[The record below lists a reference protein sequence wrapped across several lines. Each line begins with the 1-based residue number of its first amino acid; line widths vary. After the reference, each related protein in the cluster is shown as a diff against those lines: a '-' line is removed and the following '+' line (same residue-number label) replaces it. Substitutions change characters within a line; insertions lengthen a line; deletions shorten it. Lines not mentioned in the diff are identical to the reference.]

1 MGALMGRTPKV
12 LGGLFTHWGED
23 SASQDAESELR
34 LILGAVGS
42 GVLDARIPVSS
53 AIESNPSAAHNA
65 MREYR
70 NLAEEV
76 KKHVSPQWIF
86 DRRIRR

>member
-23 SASQDAESELR
+23 SASQEAETELAV
-34 LILGAVGS
+34 ILGNVES
-42 GVLDARIPVSS
+42 GVLGVRIPVSN

-65 MREYR
+65 MKEYR
-70 NLAEEV
+70 KLAEEV
-76 KKHVSPQWIF
+76 KKHVSPQ
-86 DRRIRR
+86 